1 MHRKTTLTVA
11 WCTVTWTRGNPTHCS
26 NCGSFSLMTA
36 QLLND
41 SSSVGHRAACIIW
54 KEIKEKY
61 ELQFGINI
69 YRHVDDVD
77 EGYFIVLTKKLG
89 QLKMLM
95 HMLVPLY
102 KQYKSQYCRLLGAC
116 FVQLCNSAA
125 QVPVVFPIQY
135 DGLQSLSIWWRHHY
149 RLHTVEFLLTF
160 SKLALLFLPLTYYNV
175 NGQWGFFSLMMG
187 FSKILQFYH
196 VIFHHALHLNISQTH
211 TPLFYWCSALS
222 FQRFQKLQAES
233 C

>member
-1 MHRKTTLTVA
+1 
-11 WCTVTWTRGNPTHCS
+11 
-26 NCGSFSLMTA
+26 MTA

-61 ELQFGINI
+61 ELQCGINI

-89 QLKMLM
+89 KLKMLM

-116 FVQLCNSAA
+116 FVQLCNS
-125 QVPVVFPIQY
+125 
-135 DGLQSLSIWWRHHY
+135 SCCLSYTIWWI
-149 RLHTVEFLLTF
+149 TVIVHMVE
-160 SKLALLFLPLTYYNV
+160 
-175 NGQWGFFSLMMG
+175 
-187 FSKILQFYH
+187 
-196 VIFHHALHLNISQTH
+196 
-211 TPLFYWCSALS
+211 TPLQAAHSGIFIDFFKASSAIFAINL
-222 FQRFQKLQAES
+222 L
-233 C
+233 